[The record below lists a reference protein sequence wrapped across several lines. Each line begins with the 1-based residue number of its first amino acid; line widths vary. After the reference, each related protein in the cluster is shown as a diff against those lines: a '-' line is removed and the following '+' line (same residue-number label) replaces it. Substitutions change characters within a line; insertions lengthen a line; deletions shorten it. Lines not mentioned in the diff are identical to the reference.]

1 VDRVID
7 FAELHEF
14 KELKLKNYSS
24 GMHVRLAFSVM
35 IQVDA
40 DVLLI
45 DEVLA
50 VGDAAFQQKC
60 FDEFHRLREE
70 RKTILFVTHDM
81 AAVRRFCGRALALER
96 GEIVAIGD
104 PESVSD
110 EYLKL
115 NFPEEAL
122 AASVTGEGEVEDQA
136 AVILDAWFEDE
147 DGVRHEYLPQG
158 RPCAFRANVAFNREV
173 EDPSFELMIRD
184 EENRNVFGTSTTW
197 ADERTGTFAAGDSTV
212 FGVSFENLFAT
223 GRYYATLQVARRGG
237 GQVLLDRRERVAT
250 FVSTGPRNTGG
261 VVDLPHDVEVKRGAA
276 TPEETT
282 A

>member
-1 VDRVID
+1 MKQRV
-7 FAELHEF
+7 
-14 KELKLKNYSS
+14 
-24 GMHVRLAFSVM
+24 
-35 IQVDA
+35 
-40 DVLLI
+40 
-45 DEVLA
+45 EVARALA
-50 VGDAAFQQKC
+50 VNPDMLFLDEPFGALDSITRLIMRSELIRICAA
-60 FDEFHRLREE
+60 E

-81 AAVRRFCGRALALER
+81 AAVRRFCVRALAMER

-104 PESVSD
+104 PERVSD

-115 NFPEEAL
+115 NFPDQAL
-122 AASVTGEGEVEDQA
+122 AASVTGDGDVEDQD

-147 DGVRHEYLPQG
+147 DGARHEHLPQG
-158 RPCAFRANVAFNREV
+158 RPCAFRASVCFNREV

-184 EENRNVFGTSTTW
+184 EDNRNVFGTSTTW
-197 ADERTGTFAAGDSTV
+197 ADERTGRFAAGDQTV

-261 VVDLPHDVEVKRGAA
+261 VVDLPHDVEVARRSAA
-276 TPEETT
+276 PEGTK